1 MAKKSDKK
9 TGTAQNIAPGQQ
21 PEATPAPNT
30 TSGEAQAGDASNQ
43 QSALLDVASGQQH
56 NPPAS
61 NTNQPGAGSDEQ
73 SPAPGGGKRGLDYRI
88 SVVSK
93 PVTFRR
99 AGMRFSRTPTELNLG
114 DLSDDQVQALI
125 EEPNLTIREVV
136 DEKAD

>member
-9 TGTAQNIAPGQQ
+9 AERAQNIAPGQQ
-21 PEATPAPNT
+21 PAATPAPNT
-30 TSGEAQAGDASNQ
+30 TSGEAQAGDASDQ
-43 QSALLDVASGQQH
+43 KSASPDVASGQQH

-61 NTNQPGAGSDEQ
+61 NTNQPGHGSDEQ
-73 SPAPGGGKRGLDYRI
+73 SPVPGGGKRGLNYQI

-99 AGMRFSRTPTELNLG
+99 AGMRFSRTPTVLNLG
-114 DLSDDQVQALI
+114 DLGDDQIQALI
-125 EEPNLTIREVV
+125 DEPNLTIKEVV